1 MINAFNQSSLVDGL
15 LNRREAFLK
24 PDIENIK
31 VLVVDEDPEM
41 RIFLSTVLSSV
52 GFIPVITENGAE
64 GLRRALEEMPAIIIL
79 DVMMSGRVNFQLY
92 YSFRQDKKL
101 RDIPV
106 IMLSALSRE
115 TVFHFQ
121 KYQSPAFG
129 NRVPEPDAYIEKP
142 PEADELLDMVNTLI
156 SGP

>member
-1 MINAFNQSSLVDGL
+1 M
-15 LNRREAFLK
+15 K
-24 PDIENIK
+24 PDRENIK

-41 RIFLSTVLSSV
+41 RIFLSTVLSSG
-52 GFIPVITENGAE
+52 GFMPVITENGAE
-64 GLRRALEEMPAIIIL
+64 GLRRAAEEKPAIIIM
-79 DVMMSGRVNFQLY
+79 DVMMSGKASFQIYHCL
-92 YSFRQDKKL
+92 RQDKKL

-106 IMLSALSRE
+106 IMLSALSRN

-121 KYQSPAFG
+121 KYQSPDFG

-142 PEADELLDMVNTLI
+142 PEADELLDIVNSLL